1 MGAPFLTREEQIQDC
16 IETLEFIYKNM
27 PIGTHAVLFPI
38 NIKENTMLK
47 HWQDIGVYDQISSWE
62 FIELLHKIPEEYLD
76 RFTIAWWGNRENA
89 FTKGI
94 IQYPTTCEKCRERL
108 MKFYVDFYCDWN
120 PLHRKSMIEEI
131 WVSRCDCDKQ

>member
-1 MGAPFLTREEQIQDC
+1 
-16 IETLEFIYKNM
+16 M